1 MELNAILFILCL
13 PILFSLFSS
22 AHGLHLVYAA
32 SVGGG
37 EEQKQDRP
45 SSKLDPFDIAAN
57 TYGYFIKQLKNFEFT
72 VNLDANQIFP
82 NDEIKQDIVSKYKSA
97 EYGIANLKYDL
108 LGFNISASDIK
119 IHVDPTKI
127 DITKTRVYIPVMLAN
142 NVKVSN
148 GVVNLDFNKID
159 LGSIYAIYDRNLDK
173 MTVHIP
179 MVIAYRYIQQ

>member
-22 AHGLHLVYAA
+22 AHSLHLVYAT

-37 EEQKQDRP
+37 EGQKQEKA

-82 NDEIKQDIVSKYKSA
+82 NDEIKQDILSKYKSA
-97 EYGIANLKYDL
+97 EYNIANLKYDL

-119 IHVDPTKI
+119 KI